1 MGNSKMFLKIESK
14 IFLKTKEIF
23 LLVWYDGEIFR
34 IGIKCHLVDLRI
46 LKISLI

>member
-1 MGNSKMFLKIESK
+1 MFLKIESK
-14 IFLKTKEIF
+14 IKKNKEMF

-46 LKISLI
+46 L